1 MYLGRVVGCVWAT
14 VKNQNLTGHRLLV
27 VQPVTPELTDTGRRI
42 ICTDWTGAGAG
53 ELIYWTRAREASF
66 AFLPD
71 EVVTDATIVGIVDE
85 LHVQRGASKRRR
97 LPGGAA
103 C

>member
-1 MYLGRVVGCVWAT
+1 MYLGRVVGRVWSTA
-14 VKNQNLTGHRLLV
+14 KSENLTGHRLLI
-27 VQPVTPELTDTGRRI
+27 VQPVTPELKDTGRRI

-66 AFLPD
+66 AFLPR
-71 EVVTDATIVGIVDE
+71 EVVTDATIVAIVDE
-85 LHVQRGASKRRR
+85 LHVRRSQEIE
-97 LPGGAA
+97 